1 MRYKSWPYYEDW
13 QVLFGKDRANGENAE
28 DILDASNALDDDI
41 TTGDDIGFDDGVSLE
56 DMAENEAASDGISHS
71 VNRRAS
77 PIPKPKKS
85 KMAAEISGIKEVL
98 GEIGKKTD
106 ERLATLAEGIGYEAQ
121 LGKAR
126 KGAFEQLGRIGTLS
140 IDDRFD
146 VCEILGKERDKLE
159 IFMGLP
165 DSALPLFV
173 ARLLRNKGCTTSA
186 A

>member
-1 MRYKSWPYYEDW
+1 MRYKTWPYYEDW
-13 QVLFGKDRANGENAE
+13 KVMFGKDRANGENAE
-28 DILDASNALDDDI
+28 DILDAFNAMRDDDD
-41 TTGDDIGFDDGVSLE
+41 TMGDGMGVDYDVSLE
-56 DMAENEAASDGISHS
+56 DMGENEGASDGVSHS
-71 VNRRAS
+71 ANRRAA

-106 ERLATLAEGIGYEAQ
+106 ERLATLAEGIGYESQ

-126 KGAFEQLGRIGTLS
+126 KGAFEQLGCIATLS
-140 IDDRFD
+140 IDDRFE

-165 DSALPLFV
+165 DSAIPLFV
-173 ARLLRNKGCTTSA
+173 ARLLRNNCPNA
-186 A
+186 